1 MVEALFRKKVQ
12 GHFTKFDS
20 KIDVGVGRT
29 DHTRLKGAW
38 SLHLDMQR
46 QKLTAARV
54 YRSVFYMLN
63 IRL

>member
-1 MVEALFRKKVQ
+1 MAEAFFKKKVR

-20 KIDVGVGRT
+20 KIDVAVGRT

-54 YRSVFYMLN
+54 YRSVSYMSH